1 MADLPQNL
9 SELPGY
15 EKAEQYTGVDVDGQ
29 HYTPAQV
36 KQDAALSDV
45 VRGKASTLYR
55 TSTGSWTTDINSAAP
70 TDTSVS
76 LDKNTGRITI
86 KAPESVLNTD
96 TFKQNFNTD
105 VLKTISKNYKIN
117 SDYKYPDPQDDT
129 KEVTA
134 EELVNR
140 YDTGVKELAKSVANI
155 NELANTT
162 LRQQF
167 GDKVD
172 NMSYE
177 DKAIALMPTYDVGD
191 IKVSSTTAI
200 HIPDFLLDQTGY
212 YADLAG
218 QIKSLKT
225 FNAETGTVERGDFM
239 ENFWNREKNDKLTQ
253 EKIQDISNALATH
266 LKYSDWKNVSETDED
281 GEYFENNGSTEA
293 AKAYSFYNFI
303 QGQDPNRS
311 GWQAIGDSASSLING
326 IGRGVQTFALGIMSG
341 VEWLTNLNPLSARR
355 VGTFAATGNA
365 NALNPLANRSTVV
378 KETLEGWEDW
388 KAYDNEQLKLLSD
401 SSAAITSIADNIT
414 QLGLDIA
421 VGAIATGGL
430 GEVAAGA
437 ANSVKAGS
445 SLQKFLGGIAMGLNA
460 SGDVSKTIKAAG
472 EAQKLVSAGKLVGS
486 SADIMT
492 QAIVDSAVQN
502 PTLFRKVVDG
512 EGGEEG
518 YKYMLEQAAWNVGG
532 WAAGLGITKGMMKA
546 GKTEFAQAVN
556 AATAKGIAKL
566 RVGTTGMADSL
577 KNKIVRRSLDNNVT
591 SKIDTIQENV
601 TKGNNRKA
609 YRQAVNAQID
619 DQKRV
624 LRDELKA
631 FADADIDI
639 FDGLKI
645 NKDQLAEAQ
654 KYMTQIKALENAV
667 DAEQRSLK
675 FLAGTYDNSLINP
688 TMAKIDSKLF
698 KNKKDIMKAE
708 KGLGL
713 TPMKGTVYSQEASN
727 YIGAVVERQ
736 YMQSVIDNPEY
747 FAEGTVRSAKKNIG
761 TYDDAINNLKEKLGT
776 ELTTLLDG
784 DIADLRKWYEAMS
797 EYRASKGITNNRELD
812 DLLANPMFS
821 SGDYLRVQRLR
832 DSRGLRVVREDGT
845 SLIKNDAEFQHLEFS
860 EFSDFQAPDL
870 VRQNYKYSTANL
882 ERNKGVLEARLA
894 GHGAS
899 KTTLAS
905 GEETQFVKDIK
916 RTQVEFN
923 KLGNELATK
932 LANSK
937 DNVAFSP
944 DSLVKKYSEFSKK
957 VSAQNAAEREAI
969 KASRATERAKTKN
982 VRVNNIDRANA
993 VGSLS
998 NGEVS
1003 ELVSESV
1010 PLDQINFTNPTQVD
1024 EDIFDMI
1031 VDSLPNETKRLMVD
1045 KIKEANRYLGIRD
1058 DLSSMVPAVS
1068 STRTGAEEI
1077 SRLEGSPLPNRS
1089 VSATDQVI
1097 ADRDA
1102 YNNLVGQLD
1111 SNRIVEMPPA
1121 ARATDDSLR
1130 DIPGLERP
1138 YTSVDSSTT
1147 TAQATRSSDTYDE
1160 IVKQSSEEGSS
1171 LSNYDQM
1178 VSGGVRRN
1186 DSLTLENF
1194 TRAKNFVDS
1203 MESNNLIT
1211 QVQRSA
1217 LRNDKSY
1224 RDIITKKAENIKRA
1238 EDVYLKEQ
1246 VLSDARNKLS
1256 KAMGEVETDNYLDSV
1271 LSFTDD
1277 STDDF
1282 IESMKSDPKASAHI
1296 RAMANMTGD
1305 NFDDVARYMA
1315 LSNLSKNSKLV
1326 TDKIEASFYKVRGQR
1341 ISKTEFDS
1349 IVKNTKKAYTST
1361 LESKLNDARLALDN
1375 SPLVDGKVYD
1385 DIKKLNKDIYE
1396 YEGMAAD
1403 VTSNVIKTTDA
1414 QGRVTFIE
1422 TDPAIASLYKTRPD
1436 ESLNQMNA
1444 VSKVNYGLSKLFR
1457 LGTTALN
1464 ISAVARQWFRDTGN
1478 AMFMGGAFN
1487 MIKTNA
1493 NELTEELGE
1502 RIVNQLSKFEYKE
1515 VSRIAEETGK
1525 TIEEVAVARE
1535 LAQGKS
1541 IVQASTETALYT
1553 GANTYAEVV
1562 EGQMSPI
1569 KRMKQAVDNTYNK
1582 LENLM
1587 NGKRENY
1594 LRNRVYA
1601 SNLNDSLKAG
1611 MTLDQARV
1619 AAEFAMNNATTNFG
1633 RKLRHLQGIADST
1646 PYFSAAINGTK
1657 SFYRMLALDPVGIT
1671 TRFMG
1676 GLAVP
1681 TMYLVGSSL
1690 IDENDRKIYEN
1701 IPEYQKDD
1709 NITFVHNGQ
1718 VFQIPI
1724 PQELSPFLSPFRQFV
1739 EYLHGANKNDFWE
1752 LMGNDILGL
1761 SPIDLTGFSTIDMDQ
1776 MISDPTFLDRMGR
1789 GVSRVFSQI
1798 APVPIKSA
1806 YLIGQQAFQGYAIDP
1821 YSGKRITDATYG
1833 YWNPDTESYE
1843 VMDYNQ
1849 ELIAKHIGQWT
1860 GWNNEAVI
1868 SRVLSGIFGKA
1879 GVDFLNTIAG
1889 IGGLVRGENDVTG
1902 ALSGLQSQIEDIGG
1916 SFAADTYNQTNAVW
1930 RRAINELETERDNII
1945 NSDEFQTYNNQLS
1958 QATDPEERKK
1968 LMAKRDDMLSD
1979 WYKKVSGTVTNL
1991 VDKYGGTFDRYKY
2004 AAVLQLV
2011 NLNSAPNWAAG
2022 NAYLQELS
2030 SQNYYAGK
2038 NEAVR
2043 KLNELGIN
2051 GTNDLSIFG
2060 YVKYNNRGEAGI
2072 VYSTPTGIL
2081 DAANTVLS
2089 ASKINQANIEKLIK
2103 GADLSGKRS
2112 TMYDQINVIRGKS
2125 KLSSSD
2131 YNKIDE
2137 LKMAFNNEV
2146 VSAIAPYLNRMTSD
2160 AIVNDENIMDIL
2172 ENYIQVPSA
2181 YEKIKNRYVSSG
2193 NGKLNKQQGFV
2204 RSYIKALYKE
2214 ANKK

>member
-1 MADLPQNL
+1 MAETIREMVDRGVSFYKVTDKNTGESHYEEAPSQVNVGQGGDFNL
-9 SELPGY
+9 GNPITE
-15 EKAEQYTGVDVDGQ
+15 
-29 HYTPAQV
+29 
-36 KQDAALSDV
+36 
-45 VRGKASTLYR
+45 ASTTNHTVYQD
-55 TSTGSWTTDINSAAP
+55 SNTGQFFR
-70 TDTSVS
+70 DTSVT
-76 LDKNTGRITI
+76 LDKNTGKITI
-86 KAPESVLNTD
+86 NAPESVLNTD

-140 YDTGVKELAKSVANI
+140 YDTEVKELAKSVANI

-162 LRQQF
+162 LKQQF

-191 IKVSSTTAI
+191 IKVSNTTAI

-266 LKYSDWKNVSETDED
+266 LKYSDWKNVSETDES
-281 GEYFENNGSTEA
+281 GEYFEKNGSTEA

-303 QGQDPNRS
+303 HGQDPNRS
-311 GWQAIGDSASSLING
+311 GWQAIGDTANSILHG
-326 IGRGVQTFALGIMSG
+326 IGEGIQTFALGLTSAMEWVGNVVTAASPIRMVAGYLSSG
-341 VEWLTNLNPLSARR
+341 
-355 VGTFAATGNA
+355 GNIN
-365 NALNPLANRSTVV
+365 NAILPQLNRSTVA
-378 KETLEGWEDW
+378 KETLESWEDW
-388 KAYDNEQLKLLSD
+388 KAYNNEQLKLLSD
-401 SSAAITSIADNIT
+401 SSAAITSVADNVT
-414 QLGLDIA
+414 QLGADIA
-421 VGAIATGGL
+421 VGVIATGGL
-430 GEVAAGA
+430 GAVAAEA
-437 ANSVKAGS
+437 ANSVRVGS
-445 SLQKFLGGIAMGLNA
+445 SLQKFLSGIAMGLNA
-460 SGDVSKTIKAAG
+460 GGDVSKTIKAAG
-472 EAQKLVSAGKLVGS
+472 EAQKLFSAGKLVGS

-619 DQKRV
+619 NQKKV

-654 KYMTQIKALENAV
+654 RYMIQIKSLENAV

-698 KNKKDIMKAE
+698 KNKKDIMRAE

-797 EYRASKGITNNRELD
+797 EYRAAKGVTNNRELD

-870 VRQNYKYSTANL
+870 VRQDYKYSTANL
-882 ERNKGVLEARLA
+882 ERNKEVLEARLA

-916 RTQVEFN
+916 RTQTEFN
-923 KLGNELATK
+923 KLGDELATK
-932 LANSK
+932 LASSK

-957 VSAQNAAEREAI
+957 VSAQNVAEKEAI
-969 KASRATERAKTKN
+969 KASRAVEKAKTKKI
-982 VRVNNIDRANA
+982 RVNNNDRFSAIDSFSSSD
-993 VGSLS
+993 VS
-998 NGEVS
+998 NIME
-1003 ELVSESV
+1003 ERV
-1010 PLDQINFTNPTQVD
+1010 PLDQINWIKPTVEDSAVFDDIVDNLPDETQRLMRDKIRESNEFSGIKGNDELTFENFSRAKKFVD
-1024 EDIFDMI
+1024 E
-1031 VDSLPNETKRLMVD
+1031 
-1045 KIKEANRYLGIRD
+1045 
-1058 DLSSMVPAVS
+1058 
-1068 STRTGAEEI
+1068 AEN
-1077 SRLEGSPLPNRS
+1077 S
-1089 VSATDQVI
+1089 
-1097 ADRDA
+1097 
-1102 YNNLVGQLD
+1102 
-1111 SNRIVEMPPA
+1111 
-1121 ARATDDSLR
+1121 
-1130 DIPGLERP
+1130 
-1138 YTSVDSSTT
+1138 
-1147 TAQATRSSDTYDE
+1147 
-1160 IVKQSSEEGSS
+1160 
-1171 LSNYDQM
+1171 
-1178 VSGGVRRN
+1178 
-1186 DSLTLENF
+1186 
-1194 TRAKNFVDS
+1194 
-1203 MESNNLIT
+1203 NLIT
-1211 QVQRSA
+1211 QVQRSVLKNDQE
-1217 LRNDKSY
+1217 LRKLSEV
-1224 RDIITKKAENIKRA
+1224 TKKAEDLKRA
-1238 EDVYLKEQ
+1238 DDVFLKEQ
-1246 VLSDARNKLS
+1246 TLSDARGKLS
-1256 KAMGEVETDNYLDSV
+1256 KAMGEVEADNYLDSV
-1271 LSFTDD
+1271 LGFTDD
-1277 STDDF
+1277 SIDDF

-1296 RAMANMTGD
+1296 RAMAERTGD

-1341 ISKTEFDS
+1341 IDKTELDN

-1375 SPLVDGKVYD
+1375 SPLIDGKVYD

-1403 VTSNVIKTTDA
+1403 VNSNVIKTTDA

-1436 ESLNQMNA
+1436 ESLNQMNI
-1444 VSKVNYGLSKLFR
+1444 VSKANYGLSKLFR

-1464 ISAVARQWFRDTGN
+1464 IAAVSRQWFRDTGN

-1594 LRNRVYA
+1594 LRNRVYT

-1806 YLIGQQAFQGYAIDP
+1806 YLIGQQAFQGYAVDP

-1879 GVDFLNTIAG
+1879 GVDFLNTLAG

-1916 SFAADTYNQTNAVW
+1916 SFSADTYNQTNAVW
-1930 RRAINELETERDNII
+1930 RRAINELETERDAII

-1958 QATDPEERKK
+1958 QTTDPEERKK
-1968 LMAKRDDMLSD
+1968 LLAKRDDMLSD
-1979 WYKKVSGTVTNL
+1979 WYNKVSGTVTNL

-2043 KLNELGIN
+2043 KLYELGIN

-2060 YVKYNNRGEAGI
+2060 YVKYNNKGEASI

-2103 GADLSGKRS
+2103 SADLKSKRD
-2112 TMYDQINVIRGKS
+2112 TMYDQINVINGKK

-2193 NGKLNKQQGFV
+2193 GGKLNKQQGFV